1 MNQKQLRSAFLDAIH
16 SVKNYIDQHPL
27 EIKPIH
33 ELITKTHSQI
43 GINLLHRGFRELF
56 GAGIKEY
63 ELKKRLEA
71 AAKLLQQ
78 DELTMQQITD
88 LCGYS
93 SQSAFVRA
101 FKDLYGV
108 TPGQWRNKYAPPLW
122 SRVTNGNVT
131 YIQVNSFLEPAAV

>member
-1 MNQKQLRSAFLDAIH
+1 MNRKRLRRSFQEAIH

-27 EIKPIH
+27 EIKPVH
-33 ELITKTHSQI
+33 ELITKTHSRI
-43 GINLLHRGFRELF
+43 GINLLHRGFRELV
-56 GAGIKEY
+56 GTGIKEY

-71 AAKLLQQ
+71 AAALLQQ

-101 FKDLYGV
+101 FKDMYGI
-108 TPGQWRNKYAPPLW
+108 TPGQWRSKHAQPLW
-122 SRVTNGNVT
+122 YRIMNDDTA
-131 YIQVNSFLEPAAV
+131 YIPIDSFQHSALV